1 MSDGRE
7 WPRDQRRDRG
17 ARGRHARQRGV
28 PADSPR
34 PDHWHQAEDPDPYNR
49 AERHYQRGPLPTG
62 PGSGPFPAGPP
73 SGPFPA
79 PPSVRSPRHHPLG
92 RHRVRSPRHHP
103 LGRHRVRSPR
113 HHPLG
118 RQTAIRPDRHSGP
131 ISRGHVA
138 PPCLAPPTAAHI
150 RLRHPHGTAGPGAIH
165 TRARPPTHTSARTR
179 TGTATTSRGTRIP
192 GLPRT
197 RTTNLCRIPIAV
209 VRIRIRT
216 VLETTAP
223 DSLVHTGCGN
233 LKVTFRTPMRR
244 TDHGRRRRC
253 LGRCLGSLPEPGTPG
268 PLIRTGSPRAATG
281 RRSRWTPATSRWVP
295 CRRARPRSPALCP

>member
-1 MSDGRE
+1 MNGHVTSDVIEVPG
-7 WPRDQRRDRG
+7 
-17 ARGRHARQRGV
+17 GV
-28 PADSPR
+28 TPVSAACLR
-34 PDHWHQAEDPDPYNR
+34 IH
-49 AERHYQRGPLPTG
+49 RGPTTG
-62 PGSGPFPAGPP
+62 I
-73 SGPFPA
+73 
-79 PPSVRSPRHHPLG
+79 RPRTRIPITGLSAITSADRCRQGLDLGHFLLG

-216 VLETTAP
+216 FLETTAP

-281 RRSRWTPATSRWVP
+281 RRSRWIPATSRWVP